1 MRILLAEDDRSQ
13 AESIQSWLE
22 LDGYQ
27 VDWVERGDY
36 ALTAIEQHDY
46 DCILLDRGLPQ
57 LTGEKVLTTIRHKQK
72 NVPVIFITARDSI
85 HDRVEGLDLGA
96 NDYLVKP
103 FSLEELSARIR
114 AQLRKQTLSQQS
126 ILTWGDLQ
134 LDTQA
139 KVVLCAGK
147 TIDLTAKEFQI
158 LRKLMVHPE
167 HIITRDQLEEALYA
181 WGEEI
186 ESNAIE
192 VFIYQL
198 RKKIGSSSIKTI
210 RGLGSE
216 ESPDDLQINHQIRVE
231 AHLVA

>member
-57 LTGEKVLTTIRHKQK
+57 LAGEKVLTTVRYKQK

-96 NDYLVKP
+96 NDYLIKP

-114 AQLRKQTLSQQS
+114 AQLRNQTLSQQS
-126 ILTWGDLQ
+126 ILTWGNLH

-139 KVVLCAGK
+139 KVVLCAGNS
-147 TIDLTAKEFQI
+147 IELTAKEFQI

-181 WGEEI
+181 WGDEI

-210 RGLGSE
+210 RGLGYRMG
-216 ESPDDLQINHQIRVE
+216 DLK
-231 AHLVA
+231 

>member
-1 MRILLAEDDRSQ
+1 
-13 AESIQSWLE
+13 
-22 LDGYQ
+22 
-27 VDWVERGDY
+27 VERGDY

-57 LTGEKVLTTIRHKQK
+57 LAGEKVLTTIRYKQK

-139 KVVLCAGK
+139 KVVLSAGK
-147 TIDLTAKEFQI
+147 SIDLTAKEFQI

-198 RKKIGSSSIKTI
+198 RKKIGSSCIKTI
-210 RGLGSE
+210 RGLGYRMG
-216 ESPDDLQINHQIRVE
+216 DLK
-231 AHLVA
+231 

>member
-27 VDWVERGDY
+27 VDWGERGDY

-46 DCILLDRGLPQ
+46 DCILLDRGLPE
-57 LTGEKVLTTIRHKQK
+57 LTGEKVLATIRYKQK

-126 ILTWGDLQ
+126 VLTWGDLH

-139 KVVLCAGK
+139 KVVLLAGIS
-147 TIDLTAKEFQI
+147 IDLTAKEFQI

-181 WGEEI
+181 WGDEI

-210 RGLGSE
+210 RGLGYRMG
-216 ESPDDLQINHQIRVE
+216 DLK
-231 AHLVA
+231 

>member
-1 MRILLAEDDRSQ
+1 
-13 AESIQSWLE
+13 
-22 LDGYQ
+22 
-27 VDWVERGDY
+27 
-36 ALTAIEQHDY
+36 
-46 DCILLDRGLPQ
+46 
-57 LTGEKVLTTIRHKQK
+57 
-72 NVPVIFITARDSI
+72 
-85 HDRVEGLDLGA
+85 
-96 NDYLVKP
+96 
-103 FSLEELSARIR
+103 
-114 AQLRKQTLSQQS
+114 
-126 ILTWGDLQ
+126 DLQ

-210 RGLGSE
+210 RGLGYRMG
-216 ESPDDLQINHQIRVE
+216 DLK
-231 AHLVA
+231 

>member
-1 MRILLAEDDRSQ
+1 MRILLAEDDASQ
-13 AESIQSWLE
+13 AESIKAWLE
-22 LDGYQ
+22 MDGYS
-27 VDWVERGDY
+27 VDWVDRGDY
-36 ALTAIEQHDY
+36 AIHAVAQHHY

-57 LTGEKVLTTIRHKQK
+57 ATGDDILKSIRTNQQG
-72 NVPVIFITARDSI
+72 VPVIFITARDSI

-139 KVVLCAGK
+139 KVVLSAGK

-210 RGLGSE
+210 RGLGYRMG
-216 ESPDDLQINHQIRVE
+216 DLK
-231 AHLVA
+231 

>member
-1 MRILLAEDDRSQ
+1 
-13 AESIQSWLE
+13 
-22 LDGYQ
+22 
-27 VDWVERGDY
+27 DWVERGDY

-57 LTGEKVLTTIRHKQK
+57 LAGEKVLITIRHKQK

-139 KVVLCAGK
+139 KVVLSAGK

-210 RGLGSE
+210 RGLGYRMG
-216 ESPDDLQINHQIRVE
+216 DLK
-231 AHLVA
+231 

>member
-57 LTGEKVLTTIRHKQK
+57 LAGEKVLTTIRYKQK

-96 NDYLVKP
+96 NDYLIKP

-114 AQLRKQTLSQQS
+114 AQLRNQTLTQQS
-126 ILTWGDLQ
+126 ILIWGDLH

-139 KVVLCAGK
+139 KVVSLAGNS
-147 TIDLTAKEFQI
+147 IDLTAKEFQI

-167 HIITRDQLEEALYA
+167 HIVTRDQLEEALYA
-181 WGEEI
+181 WGDEI

-198 RKKIGSSSIKTI
+198 RKKIGSNSIKTI
-210 RGLGSE
+210 RGLGYRMG
-216 ESPDDLQINHQIRVE
+216 DLK
-231 AHLVA
+231 

>member
-36 ALTAIEQHDY
+36 TLTAIEQHDY
-46 DCILLDRGLPQ
+46 DCILLDRGLPE
-57 LTGEKVLTTIRHKQK
+57 LAGEKVLTTIRYKQK

-126 ILTWGDLQ
+126 ILTWGDLH

-139 KVVLCAGK
+139 KVVLLAGNS
-147 TIDLTAKEFQI
+147 IDLTAKEFQI

-181 WGEEI
+181 WGDEI

-210 RGLGSE
+210 RGLGYRMG
-216 ESPDDLQINHQIRVE
+216 DLK
-231 AHLVA
+231 

>member
-46 DCILLDRGLPQ
+46 DCILLDRGLPE
-57 LTGEKVLTTIRHKQK
+57 LAGEKVLTTIRYKQK

-126 ILTWGDLQ
+126 VLTWGDLH

-139 KVVLCAGK
+139 KVVLLAGIS
-147 TIDLTAKEFQI
+147 IDLTAKEFQI

-181 WGEEI
+181 WGDEI

-198 RKKIGSSSIKTI
+198 RKKIGSSSIITI
-210 RGLGSE
+210 RGLGYRMG
-216 ESPDDLQINHQIRVE
+216 DLK
-231 AHLVA
+231 